1 MAQHLTDNNIK
12 TIGGQSLL
20 GSGNIPVSGSVGV
33 ESIVING
40 DEILP
45 DEDKKISFNVPI
57 IEDFDANSDNAFSAL
72 SFSQVFLKSNDDI
85 VEESLNS
92 SLTVGALRP
101 DNTLD
106 ETKTNWLTI
115 INHPIPRASILHY
128 KGVSGQNA
136 PYVLFLDSSR
146 NIITQYQTNLS
157 SVFDATYTVPLGAYY
172 VSVMTRNLEGDVH
185 DIRVDAA
192 TGYVPLIKKETI
204 ENINPSLDI
213 SYCAIGDSLT
223 YNSNSNPDGYTSLL
237 SNYFGFNT
245 TTVNGYSG
253 KSLAE
258 SSQGSLLANKASW
271 TSHDLFSLLTCTND
285 FKLNTDIGV
294 MDDYINN
301 TGRTTFYGALREF
314 IDRVYELNDSAKIVL
329 IGTGQRDNAGYT
341 SWSTNSANHK
351 LRDYIEALKTVA
363 NYESLPF
370 VDLFNEANINMRN
383 VSLYT
388 TDGLHYNALGYKA
401 ITPSIIQG
409 IKKIHIY

>member
-1 MAQHLTDNNIK
+1 MAQHLTDNNTK

-20 GSGNIPVSGSVGV
+20 GSGDIPVSGSVGV

-40 DEILP
+40 YEILP

-57 IEDFDANSDNAFSAL
+57 IEDFEANSDNAFSAL
-72 SFSQVFLKSNDDI
+72 SFSQVFLKSNGGI

-92 SLTVGALRP
+92 SLTVGSLRP
-101 DNTLD
+101 NNTID
-106 ETKTNWLTI
+106 ETKTNWLSL
-115 INHPIPRASILHY
+115 INYPVGDSSSLYY
-128 KGVSGQNA
+128 KGVSGGNA
-136 PYVLFLDSSR
+136 PHVIFLDS
-146 NIITQYQTNLS
+146 NHNVITQHQTSGATVL
-157 SVFDATYTVPLGAYY
+157 DTTYTVPLGAYY
-172 VSVMTRNLEGDVH
+172 VSVMTRNLESDVH
-185 DIRVDAA
+185 DIKIGKSS
-192 TGYVPLIKKETI
+192 GYIPIIKKEAI
-204 ENINPSLDI
+204 EDSVSNLGV

-223 YNSNSNPDGYTSLL
+223 SNSNSNPYGYTSLL

-253 KSLAE
+253 KSLAD

-285 FKLNTDIGV
+285 FKLNTPIGV

-329 IGTGQRDNAGYT
+329 IGTGQRNNAGYT

-409 IKKIHIY
+409 IKKIYIY